1 MNEIV
6 VHIEVEVNSTEDLE
20 KVKHAVENIFGAVT
34 FKVKSR
40 KWGQLLIAETR
51 GPEGLTKL
59 SNLINR
65 ERIRAAARKV
75 FRSGMDEK
83 SVTFY
88 LNKQVAYA
96 GHISFSQQTAE
107 SPLGPIKVQI
117 RCDNPRKLIGWIAPR
132 PTKSTRRKPRSRRK

>member
-6 VHIEVEVNSTEDLE
+6 VHVEVEINPTEDLQ
-20 KVKHAVENIFGAVT
+20 KVKRAVENIFGAVT
-34 FKVKSR
+34 FKVESK
-40 KWGQLLIAETR
+40 KWGRLLIAETR

-59 SNLINR
+59 YNLLGR

-75 FRSGMDEK
+75 FLSGMDEK

-107 SPLGPIKVQI
+107 SPLGPINVQI
-117 RCDNPRKLIGWIAPR
+117 RCDNPRKLIEWLTPK
-132 PTKSTRRKPRSRRK
+132 PTKRNVPSRSK